1 MAKFIFKMQNIL
13 EVKEKLEEQA
23 KGEYAIAIKEL
34 ELEKEKY
41 HRLEEKR
48 ENYEDKLTDLV
59 HDSLR
64 IAEICHMEN
73 AVEVMKFRM
82 QEQLK
87 IIQIAE
93 RKVENARQKLNNA
106 MVERKTYEKLKEKA
120 FEEFKIEVNSQEKK
134 EIDELVSYKFTQKL
148 KMQEE

>member
-1 MAKFIFKMQNIL
+1 
-13 EVKEKLEEQA
+13 
-23 KGEYAIAIKEL
+23 
-34 ELEKEKY
+34 
-41 HRLEEKR
+41 
-48 ENYEDKLTDLV
+48 
-59 HDSLR
+59 
-64 IAEICHMEN
+64 MEN

-120 FEEFKIEVNSQEKK
+120 FEEFKIEVNAQEKK